1 MTSRDEKSII
11 IGGGAGPAAGVLLHR
26 YIVENTRTDG
36 TDQDHISVYHISR
49 PGDMS
54 DRTEY
59 LTDEEAENPSEGMLR
74 SVLSMEGLIRN
85 SNHAFVMGIPCIT
98 FHAPR
103 IWDGF
108 LRRLDEARL
117 NIRVV
122 NMLEEIGRFLRRSLP
137 DSRSVGVLSTTGSR
151 SAKLFDPVVS
161 ECGMTLKEIPEN
173 LQDELH
179 DTIYNRT
186 WGLKATS
193 GVDGRARKNI
203 DRYLDI
209 LRAEGAGAVILGCT
223 ELSMAFTD
231 PDQDGLALVD
241 PVRILARALIDEANP
256 MKLKA
261 VGG

>member
-1 MTSRDEKSII
+1 MTSGDEKSII

-36 TDQDHISVYHISR
+36 TDQDHINVYHISR

-59 LTDEEAENPSEGMLR
+59 LTDEAAENPSEGMLR
-74 SVLSMEGLIRN
+74 SVLSIESLLRT

-103 IWDGF
+103 ILDGF
-108 LRRLDEARL
+108 LRRLDDARL
-117 NIRVV
+117 DIRVV
-122 NMLEEIGRFLRRSLP
+122 NALEEVGRFLRRSLP
-137 DSRSVGVLSTTGSR
+137 DGRSIGVLSTTGSR

-161 ECGMTLKEIPEN
+161 ACGMTLKEIPET

-203 DRYLDI
+203 DKYLG
-209 LRAEGAGAVILGCT
+209 LLSAENVDAVILGCS
-223 ELSMAFTD
+223 ELSMAV
-231 PDQDGLALVD
+231 PEPRADGVVLVD
-241 PVRILARALIDEANP
+241 PVRILARALIEQANP
-256 MKLKA
+256 MKLRE
-261 VGG
+261 GMG